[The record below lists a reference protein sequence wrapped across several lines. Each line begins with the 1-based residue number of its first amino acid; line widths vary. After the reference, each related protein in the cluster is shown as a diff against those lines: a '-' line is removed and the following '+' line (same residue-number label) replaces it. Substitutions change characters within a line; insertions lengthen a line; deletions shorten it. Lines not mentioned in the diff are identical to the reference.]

1 MLLPSLRRILNLSC
15 VIFIFVGLLA
25 GRGKVQ
31 AQGFV
36 PGTGQK
42 VTEVGDDF
50 EDPEWEYIPN
60 LPKASSVQDKNPRYP
75 TGEAKNG
82 RVFESAYRG
91 QPDIVARVPTPPG
104 GLPGSKGSLKMRSWL
119 TGIPGAP
126 SYKMQQDDLLVNGSG
141 RLGYSIPVGWRPSVV
156 VRVFMPPF
164 EQWEKRSG
172 STFGFRADCVTTVT
186 KKDEKELPDGRKI
199 SFGRA
204 RRRQEQY
211 WPGFFVQF
219 NRKADGATE
228 DSAVLLIRSD
238 EMGQDLVGPRITESG
253 WWTLGMSFTPD
264 GAVHYYASPG
274 VDNLTPKDYLTS
286 RHPYG
291 FRCET
296 LNTCFFNICSM
307 DDGKTW
313 STEWIIDDPSLYTWR

>member
-1 MLLPSLRRILNLSC
+1 MLLPNLC
-15 VIFIFVGLLA
+15 RMLKLTGVIFVMASFLA
-25 GRGKVQ
+25 ANAQARG
-31 AQGFV
+31 QGFV
-36 PGTGQK
+36 PGTGHK
-42 VTEVGDDF
+42 VAEVGDDF
-50 EDPEWEYIPN
+50 EDAAWEYTPN

-91 QPDIVARVPTPPG
+91 QPDIVARVPTPAG
-104 GLPGSKGSLKMRSWL
+104 GLPGSTGSLKMRSWL
-119 TGIPGAP
+119 TGIPDAP

-141 RLGYSIPVGWRPSVV
+141 RLGYSIPVSWRPSFV

-172 STFGFRADCVTTVT
+172 SSFGLRGDCVTTVT
-186 KKDEKELPDGRKI
+186 KRDEKEGKDGRKI
-199 SFGRA
+199 SFGKP
-204 RRRQEQY
+204 RRKQEQY

-219 NRKADGATE
+219 NSKADGNTE
-228 DSAVLLIRSD
+228 DSAVFLIRSD
-238 EMGQDLVGPRITESG
+238 AMGQDLLGPRITESG

-274 VDNLTPKDYLTS
+274 VDNLTPKDFITS
-286 RHPYG
+286 QNPYG

-296 LNTCFFNICSM
+296 LNTFFFNICAM
-307 DDGKTW
+307 DNSKTW
-313 STEWIIDDPSLYTWR
+313 STEWIVDDPSLYTWR